1 MREEKLL
8 DKQEGNDLPI
18 IKRETMNMLNE
29 YEKLVRDNQRYGAC
43 EDDVECTAPYID
55 LCPDESEHES
65 GSPLS
70 FGRRWYIKLKT

>member
-1 MREEKLL
+1 ML
-8 DKQEGNDLPI
+8 D
-18 IKRETMNMLNE
+18 E

-55 LCPDESEHES
+55 LCPDESEHEN